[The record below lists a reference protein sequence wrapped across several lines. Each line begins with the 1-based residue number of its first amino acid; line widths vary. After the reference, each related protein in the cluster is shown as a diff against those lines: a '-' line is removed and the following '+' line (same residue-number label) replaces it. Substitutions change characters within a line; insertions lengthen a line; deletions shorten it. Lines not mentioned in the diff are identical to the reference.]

1 MDVIDIGFAAK
12 LASTAMVVLLAT
24 LIAERAGAFIG
35 AMIVALPI
43 SAGPAYLFLALDHDA
58 AFIAESARVSLGVN
72 ALVPP
77 FLLIAAYV
85 IRKAGLIAALAA
97 AFAVWGGGAV
107 VVLAT
112 DLSLMGAILLN
123 IVSFV
128 ICLPLSRPLLAQ
140 SPSQALRRG
149 YIDIVV
155 RVIAIMAVVGTAIIV
170 GRRLGPEIA
179 GIAAVAP
186 VVWTSLTVVVYAR
199 SGRAACSA
207 ILANGIGGMI
217 GFAMALPAVALLA
230 GPLGW
235 PLAFIIA
242 LALCV
247 AWSTGLTFAR
257 PCIPLYRIAK

>member
-1 MDVIDIGFAAK
+1 MDVIDIGFAVK
-12 LASTAMVVLLAT
+12 LASTAIFVLLAT
-24 LIAERAGAFIG
+24 LIAERVGAFVG

-43 SAGPAYLFLALDHDA
+43 SAGPAYLFLALDQDA

-85 IRKAGLIAALAA
+85 IRKAGLISALAA
-97 AFAVWGGGAV
+97 GFAVWGGGAV
-107 VVLAT
+107 MVLAT
-112 DLSLMGAILLN
+112 PLSLMVAVLLN
-123 IVSFV
+123 IVSFI

-140 SPSQALRRG
+140 PPSQALRRG
-149 YIDIVV
+149 YIDIIV
-155 RVIAIMAVVGTAIIV
+155 RVIAVMAVVGTAIIV
-170 GRRLGPEIA
+170 GRRLGPEVA

-186 VVWTSLTVVVYAR
+186 VVWTSLSVVVYAR
-199 SGRAACSA
+199 SGGAACSA
-207 ILANGIGGMI
+207 IMAHGIGGMI

-230 GPLGW
+230 GPVGW
-235 PLAFIIA
+235 PLAFIVA

-257 PCIPLYRIAK
+257 PYIPLYRIAK

>member
-12 LASTAMVVLLAT
+12 LASTAIVVLLAT
-24 LIAERAGAFIG
+24 LIAERVGAFVG

-97 AFAVWGGGAV
+97 GFAVWGGGAFM
-107 VVLAT
+107 VLAT
-112 DLSLMGAILLN
+112 PLSLMVAVLLN
-123 IVSFV
+123 IISFI
-128 ICLPLSRPLLAQ
+128 ICLPLSRPLLTQ
-140 SPSQALRRG
+140 PPSQALRRG
-149 YIDIVV
+149 YIDIIV
-155 RVIAIMAVVGTAIIV
+155 RMVAVIAVVGTAIIV
-170 GRRLGPEIA
+170 GRRLGPEAA

-186 VVWTSLTVVVYAR
+186 VVWTSLSVIIYAR
-199 SGRAACSA
+199 SGGAACSA
-207 ILANGIGGMI
+207 IMANGIGGMI
-217 GFAMALPAVALLA
+217 GFVMALPAVALLA

-235 PLAFIIA
+235 PLAFIFA

-257 PCIPLYRIAK
+257 PYIPLYRIAK

>member
-12 LASTAMVVLLAT
+12 LASTAIVVLLAT
-24 LIAERAGAFIG
+24 LIAERVGAFVG

-97 AFAVWGGGAV
+97 GFAVWGGGAFM
-107 VVLAT
+107 VLAT
-112 DLSLMGAILLN
+112 PLSLMVAVLLN
-123 IVSFV
+123 IISFI
-128 ICLPLSRPLLAQ
+128 ICLPLSRPLLTQ
-140 SPSQALRRG
+140 PPSQALRRG
-149 YIDIVV
+149 YIDIIV
-155 RVIAIMAVVGTAIIV
+155 RMVAVIAVVGTAIIV
-170 GRRLGPEIA
+170 GRRLGPEAA

-186 VVWTSLTVVVYAR
+186 VVWTSLSVIIYAR
-199 SGRAACSA
+199 SGGAACSA
-207 ILANGIGGMI
+207 IMANGIGGMI
-217 GFAMALPAVALLA
+217 GFVMALPAVALLA

-235 PLAFIIA
+235 PLAFIVA

-257 PCIPLYRIAK
+257 PYIPLYRIAK

>member
-12 LASTAMVVLLAT
+12 LASTAIVVLLAT
-24 LIAERAGAFIG
+24 LIAERVGAFVG

-97 AFAVWGGGAV
+97 GFAVWGGGAV
-107 VVLAT
+107 MVLAT
-112 DLSLMGAILLN
+112 PLSLMIAVLLN
-123 IVSFV
+123 IISFI
-128 ICLPLSRPLLAQ
+128 ICLPLSRPLLTQ
-140 SPSQALRRG
+140 PPSQALRRG
-149 YIDIVV
+149 YIDIIV
-155 RVIAIMAVVGTAIIV
+155 RMVAVIAVVGTAIIV
-170 GRRLGPEIA
+170 GRRLGPEAA

-186 VVWTSLTVVVYAR
+186 VVWTSLSVIIYAR
-199 SGRAACSA
+199 SGGAACSA
-207 ILANGIGGMI
+207 IMANGIGGMI
-217 GFAMALPAVALLA
+217 GFVMALPAVALLA

-235 PLAFIIA
+235 PLAFIVA

-257 PCIPLYRIAK
+257 PYIPLYRIAK